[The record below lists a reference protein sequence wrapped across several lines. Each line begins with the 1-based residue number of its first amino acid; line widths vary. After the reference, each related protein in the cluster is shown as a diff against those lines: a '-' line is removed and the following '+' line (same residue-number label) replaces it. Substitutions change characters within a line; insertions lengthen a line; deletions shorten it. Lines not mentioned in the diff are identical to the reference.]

1 MELRVAGPARNL
13 RGTIRPPGDK
23 SITHRALLLAA
34 MAAGPSRLQGA
45 LRAGVIDTMIGCLAA
60 LGVEIENLHDY
71 GLLVLG
77 GPWRSPDGSL
87 DCRNSGTTMRLLLGA
102 LAGSEVMA
110 TLTGAERL
118 AQRRLARVLDPLRR
132 MGGRIT
138 GANGGDRPPL
148 EIIGSRLHG
157 IEFAMPVASAQVKT
171 AILLAGLHA
180 EGRTIIHEPVASR
193 DHSERLLRQQGVSI
207 TLTGRSLSLEP
218 LHAPLSPF
226 EVSIPGDIS
235 AAAFPLAA
243 ALLAPDSALTLRNVG
258 LNPSRTGL
266 LEALRAMGA
275 QIESSADTASEGEP
289 AGDLTAEFSELRG
302 IEIAGEQVV
311 AMIDEVP
318 ILAAVATQCRGETS
332 LRNAGELRLK
342 ESDRLSAMTL
352 ELRKMGARIEEQPDG
367 ITIQGPTPLRGAH
380 VDSHAD
386 HRVAM
391 ALAVAG
397 AVASGETVLS
407 GAEVIQESYPGFSAA
422 LGALGVNLW

>member
-1 MELRVAGPARNL
+1 MELRIAGPSRNL

-23 SITHRALLLAA
+23 SMTHRALPLAA

-45 LRAGVIDTMIGCLAA
+45 LRAGVIDTMIGCLEA
-60 LGVEIENLHDY
+60 LGIEIKNLNEDE
-71 GLLVLG
+71 LLVRG
-77 GPWRSPDGSL
+77 RPWRSPGGSL
-87 DCRNSGTTMRLLLGA
+87 DCRNSGTTIRLLLGA
-102 LAGSEVMA
+102 LAGSEVRA

-118 AQRRLARVLDPLRR
+118 AQRPLARVLDPLRR
-132 MGGRIT
+132 MGGQIT

-193 DHSERLLRQQGVSI
+193 DHSERLLRHLGVSI
-207 TLTGRSLSLEP
+207 TMTDRSLSLEP

-226 EVSIPGDIS
+226 EFSIPGDVS

-243 ALLAPDSALTLRNVG
+243 ALLAPDSELTLRNVG

-275 QIESSADTASEGEP
+275 QIETSPTSASEGEP

-302 IEIAGEQVV
+302 IEIAGEKVV

-318 ILAAVATQCRGETS
+318 ILAVVATQCRGETS
-332 LRNAGELRLK
+332 VRNAGELRLK
-342 ESDRLSAMTL
+342 ESDRLSAMTI

-367 ITIQGPTPLRGAH
+367 ITVQGPTPLNGAH
-380 VDSHAD
+380 VSSHAD

-397 AVASGETVLS
+397 TVASGETVLS
-407 GAEVIQESYPGFSAA
+407 GAEVIQESYPGFSAG
-422 LGALGVNLW
+422 LRALGVKLW